1 MSFQINSDRE
11 RITGAKTSI
20 LGTNE
25 VTIRSGDGNF
35 ETEIFRAQL
44 DPITRLPR
52 IGINR
57 SGNRVESV
65 VVTNP
70 GSGYTQQPTVNIDPP
85 PAGGQQAF
93 ASAQFSNGFITG
105 ILVNDSGSGYITAPG
120 VTITGGNGTGGA
132 AEARLDTIDF
142 ELDVNGAIRTST
154 SIISDT
160 ARILNIDI
168 DNVVTPDLV
177 LRGPN
182 FKTYMNNTGTEWL
195 PNTNIDA
202 NEYRWYAGNVY
213 QTLNNGTTA
222 PQSDP
227 PLHTDGI
234 ALNGNVQMKHI
245 GIRTENPNAFAYNET
260 GEAGIFPRSITPLL
274 GDRSD
279 KIATTE
285 YVLNLATNDV
295 GGRIYVSE
303 QIGNN
308 FNDGRSAVNPVR
320 TIKRAAQLAWET
332 PGVKESIIVSGG
344 NYIEDNPISLP
355 PDCSVVG
362 DNLRLVIIR
371 PNNPRKHIFKFGDK
385 NYVIGVTYRDY
396 VDAADRSQHT
406 WDYAMVFDDKQRLT
420 YDATTGGDFPL
431 SFSVGHQIFGPQ
443 TYRSTFI
450 SNIGLTQLTAGQ
462 ILIGATSSAEATSL
476 SVTFDETDVNVADHH
491 VTGKMD
497 FKINAG
503 SFSSTDVFKYGGI
516 GAKYYVNDT
525 AYDLGDIVWTP
536 DYTYTVTV
544 AGTSP
549 AAGAPTH
556 STGAVTLGTVELTFE
571 RETYSFSSRDV
582 ISTRPEGEV
591 VFTGE
596 DTTTELTITQIDF
609 SQQGTFTDGFGDP
622 TTGIFGPEEDLGGI
636 IFYTNQLLGFQ
647 GIHDFKEGDEVFI
660 KGIPS
665 PEGDVLNGYQRI
677 YKVIEDADGRARR
690 FVIPKKMPAS
700 EGYANTAEYFPG
712 SNATVRSASKS
723 LTLSL
728 LNSPNEFPVATP
740 LARRYQD
747 ASLQIRNNLDFIA
760 EEVVGR
766 INEEFAKF
774 YYSVYD
780 VNINGNGDTEFK
792 IYLGTSTFA
801 HTYVSG
807 GTVTYDETVYN
818 ISNFEWDNVL
828 TGVATITC
836 ALMSPAPAEDDTV
849 RIDNI
854 LINCSEG
861 DKEYPSFSIPVSD
874 EKCKR
879 DIKHYLNAI
888 LRDLEFGGNYN
899 TINAAK
905 KYVEGTQIG
914 YVDTEIVQTV
924 RALEYARELAIYA
937 MRKWRTGDDGYGS
950 TYVKKY
956 TQLLP
961 YIDATV
967 IDTVQA
973 TEPESCANVR
983 SAIDTLAYV
992 FVDVITNNSEGTY
1005 LDAGYLIAR
1014 NRHLIADE
1022 AYKRAIAQYP
1032 SLALTDVQERKCR
1045 RDINYVITGLL
1056 RDLILGGNAGLVGAA
1071 ESYYS
1076 GAALAGIPAGQLD
1089 ATVYAF
1095 QQTRDLAIQA
1105 MRNWSDGT
1113 IEQVSPLNATYNS
1126 TTGEVTVSFVDPATA
1141 PTTSDRVAFKKGAL
1155 TFNCASNG
1163 GGNLASPTET
1173 DRNYGRS
1180 LAITNVSS
1188 SGGVTTITCNVGD
1201 AGTATGVAHT
1211 FVSALANGTILIY
1224 DPVIPSNSIIPKV
1237 EDWNILLYPTN
1248 PLCSN
1253 VASTITTGMSTFED
1267 ILDGTVAPGGTVRTY
1282 GTLYVTDDVITYPEG
1297 TLYDSKGTI
1306 FTPRSAYDDYP
1317 IIEASPYTQNSSV
1330 ISFLGGS
1337 GALIDGS
1344 RVKQP
1349 NCPKPGLEANQ
1360 TATFPNQ
1367 GKSMVASA
1375 FTIVSQGGNS
1385 TGYKITNDGYVQLVS
1400 VFCIFCADGVVAES
1414 GGYAS
1419 ITNSATNFGGAA
1431 LRATGYRDEAYI
1443 FDAGNGSGENYVRSS
1458 VSSIVNTITN
1468 RTEVAVNNLGRA
1480 PLEHYIFKIDG
1491 YEPANPDIEYFIDS
1505 IDPKSV
1511 STSAPYSAR
1520 FVLSDNTGTGPA
1532 SFRDKATGTVVDP
1545 INLVDYHLANYGGV
1559 PNFSLH
1565 RPSIVNSSS
1574 HTWEFA
1580 GSGTSYNALPENGG
1594 VKDEAQEQVS
1604 ENYGRVYCSGTDELG
1619 DFKVG
1624 TFAQIENRT
1633 GNITFTG
1640 TVTISEVEFLKLKGG
1655 DVVVTG
1661 FDASA
1666 TLGGSGSSN
1675 SKLPTQ
1681 KAVRDFITNNL
1692 GAYLNKPYSTNP
1704 IPRALVE
1711 LTDSGKISEDQ
1722 LPAVKPFTVY
1732 TVGDETERLSIE
1744 GALAGSIAIQQDN
1757 NSSWILNNDVDSLF
1771 VSFDVDPTIQF
1782 TIGDIFTGEF
1792 RDDGA
1797 TAGSGSRIQATEY
1810 REGVLYSIVLTD
1822 PGSGYVTAPTITITG
1837 GSPGQGAVAAQ
1848 ASCTIAGGQVV
1859 TITIEL
1865 FNGYYGGKGYTQPPT
1880 ITFSAPPGGGT
1891 TAYADALIESRLY
1904 GDIVNAIKMQDTD
1917 SILTSDTPAIRIP
1930 VDRVVNTSASD
1941 LNNWVSLS
1949 AQSIAANDITSGV
1962 ISTARLAQNSG
1973 AANSF
1978 TFLRGDSSFALA
1990 VQSIKGAETRYF
2002 GALTASS
2009 PTNSQSLQF
2018 ASSGNYVIGHK
2029 LIERTGIPAD
2039 TYIAAVLTDGNTTTV
2054 TIDQALTST
2063 LPAGTVLEF
2072 DRGSSPMLFDASYT
2086 QGEFIDDIVIVNG
2099 GQNYAQDLGGNNTFN
2114 GVELFP
2120 PQGVSGSGLKATIK
2134 VEGGVITTVI
2144 VTDSGSGYTQ
2154 DFICQTPAILGS
2166 GTGLS
2171 LAAKVSTVNRNYANV
2186 SIDVARAGGEGS
2198 TISTDPYGTVGVIR
2212 LKKEQFKI
2220 AEDGN
2225 GSVELKTGSGSGLN
2239 ADKLDD
2245 REGIFYQTATNQLF
2259 GVLPRGRLDG
2269 EYDIDIKGT
2278 SDDAKLLNVAND
2290 VSTAGVQQSPTL
2302 YIEGMQAESKFNNA
2316 NITGSSTNYSLYAAW
2331 PEVGLNAGQVG
2342 ANVGRHFLLT
2352 MRPGGAGADSSYGGL
2367 KQLAFSDDNSI
2378 GTNMYLRGTGFG
2390 VTTWKD
2396 WSKVWT
2402 SSNGGE
2408 GSGLDADRLDTKQ
2421 LDWVRNVI
2429 HHNEG
2434 VLYDRRLPSF
2444 MSSKQFD
2451 QKIEVTEPLA
2461 TSQNAAL
2468 NGKQAYR
2475 ILFDGVLLD
2484 AAEYG
2489 TVFTNGT
2496 TINLYD
2502 ITGAQALGSLYIVT
2516 MTPYEDTQDPTNNY
2530 SEIIGV
2536 LVTGTTIDGSTQLGL
2551 ANSNAVTKYATWTDY
2566 SLTDYNTGVGASLEV
2581 VSGTA
2586 NLKLGK
2592 RAAGNSSTSPGIY
2605 FSSSASPAP
2614 NYNSAIVAG
2623 QGSTTDGSG
2632 NLNVIVGGTS
2642 AFTVNSNPV
2651 YHQGNTVFTDGIGQ
2665 STYNAQ
2671 GNLTLR
2677 NAVMRDETGSFE
2689 AHKINLV
2696 SYTDPVEGVVPGQI
2710 IGAAS
2715 LNVLKAG
2722 DDMTGSLNL
2731 LNSGGAGDP
2740 TSDLYVEGTIS
2751 TLLTMDVGTDLT
2763 VGTNALFVDQS
2774 EGSVNIGTITH
2785 ATGVK
2790 LQVNTGSTNNAI
2802 ALLTGGA
2809 SNFGSILAFEHQGG
2823 GSRTEV
2829 NGRWNIGFGSAE
2841 SDFGST
2847 AQTVA
2852 ATEGLYFWHYDSAT
2866 TTTNVSLIARRDKEV
2881 IVTGKLGVAGRAG
2894 AYTLKVAGNAYVDTS
2909 IQISDNAN
2917 NDGATLLFTG
2927 ADGGTAAD
2935 GEGLYNYRLSNQTFG
2950 DGIFAIQPNIFSG
2963 VGSGATAW
2971 DATPALAIRGKR
2983 VAINTDQFSGTDNI
2997 TDPAN
3002 PVDRDYYLNVEGDIN
3017 INGILYQNNA
3027 PFVTSRWTESPNGD
3041 DIYRDSFVGINFA
3054 TDKDPAYALDVEGD
3068 VNMVGVLR
3076 VNGTAQ
3082 WVDTYGIIRL
3092 TNTVIDE
3099 TANIP
3104 NNAIATSNGPLT
3116 IAEGGANGGNVVTI
3130 GTGATWTIR

>member
-20 LGTNE
+20 LGTDE

-44 DPITRLPR
+44 DPVTRLPR

-65 VVTNP
+65 VVTNG

-93 ASAQFSNGFITG
+93 ASAQFSNGVVTG

-120 VTITGGNGTGGA
+120 VTITGGNGNGA
-132 AEARLDTIDF
+132 TATSNLDTIDF

-195 PNTNIDA
+195 PSTNIDA
-202 NEYRWYAGNVY
+202 NEYRYYAGNVY
-213 QTLNNGTTA
+213 QTLNSGTTA
-222 PQSDP
+222 NQANP

-234 ALNGNVQMKHI
+234 ELNGNVQMKHI
-245 GIRTENPNAFAYNET
+245 GIRVDNPDAFAYNET
-260 GEAGIFPRSITPLL
+260 GPAGVFPRSITPLL

-303 QIGNN
+303 QIGNDA
-308 FNDGRSAVNPVR
+308 NDGRSAVNPVR
-320 TIKRAAQLAWET
+320 TIKRAAQLAWAT
-332 PGVKESIIVSGG
+332 PGVKESLIISGG

-396 VDAADRSQHT
+396 VDAADRSVHT
-406 WDYAMVFDDKQRLT
+406 WDYAMVFDDKQRMT

-431 SFSVGHQIFGPQ
+431 SFPIGHQIFGQQ
-443 TYRSTFI
+443 TYRSTFV
-450 SNIGLTQLTAGQ
+450 SNTGLTALSAGQ
-462 ILIGATSSAEATSL
+462 ILVGATSSALATSL
-476 SVTFDETDVNVADHH
+476 TVTFDETDTNVADHH

-497 FKINAG
+497 FKIDAG
-503 SFSSTDVFKYGGI
+503 SFSSTDVFKYGGAGSKLYANDI
-516 GAKYYVNDT
+516 TYV
-525 AYDLGDIVWTP
+525 LGDIVWTP
-536 DYTYTVTV
+536 DYTYEVTI

-549 AAGAPTH
+549 SAGAPTH
-556 STGAVTLGTVELTFE
+556 STGAVTLGTVELTFV
-571 RETYSFSSRDV
+571 RETYSFTSQDV

-596 DTTTELTITQIDF
+596 DNETVLPITRIDF
-609 SQQGTFTDGFGDP
+609 SLQGTFTDGFGDP
-622 TTGIFGPEEDLGGI
+622 AAGIFGPEEDLGGI
-636 IFYTNQLLGFQ
+636 VIYTNQLLGFANT
-647 GIHDFKEGDEVFI
+647 HDFKEGDEVYLS
-660 KGIPS
+660 GIPS

-677 YKVIEDADGRARR
+677 YKVLEDADGRARR

-700 EGYANTAEYFPG
+700 EGYANTSEYLPG
-712 SNATVRSASKS
+712 ANASVRSASKS
-723 LTLSL
+723 VTLSL

-780 VNINGNGDTEFK
+780 VNITGGGDTEFK
-792 IYLGTSTFA
+792 IYLGTSTYA

-807 GTVTYDETVYN
+807 GTVTYGGTVYN
-818 ISNFEWDNVL
+818 ISNFEWENFT

-836 ALMSPAPAEDDTV
+836 ALMSPSPAEDDTV
-849 RIDNI
+849 RIDDI
-854 LINCSEG
+854 LLNCSLG

-874 EKCKR
+874 DKCKR

-899 TINAAK
+899 VIDAAK
-905 KYVEGTQIG
+905 RYVEGTQIG
-914 YVDTEIVQTV
+914 LVDTEIVQTV

-956 TQLLP
+956 TQLFP

-967 IDTVQA
+967 IDTDPQ

-983 SAIDTLAYV
+983 AAIDTLAYL
-992 FVDVITNNSEGTY
+992 FVDVVTNNASGTY

-1032 SLALTDVQERKCR
+1032 SLALTDIQERKCR

-1056 RDLILGGNAGLVGAA
+1056 RDLVLGGNAGIVGAA

-1076 GAALAGIPAGQLD
+1076 GTALAGIPAGQLD

-1095 QQTRDLAIQA
+1095 QQARDLFIQA

-1113 IEQVSPLNATYNS
+1113 IAEVSPLNATYNS
-1126 TTGEVTVSFVDPATA
+1126 TTGEVTVSFPDPTTA
-1141 PTTSDRVAFKKGAL
+1141 PTTSDRVAFKEGAL
-1155 TFNCASNG
+1155 TFNCPSNG
-1163 GGNLASPTET
+1163 GGDLASPVEG
-1173 DRNYGRS
+1173 DANFGRS
-1180 LAITNVSS
+1180 QPITNVSS
-1188 SGGVTTITCNVGD
+1188 AGGVTTITCNVGD
-1201 AGTATGVAHT
+1201 AGTAAGAAHT
-1211 FVSALANGTILIY
+1211 FVSALANGTIIIY
-1224 DPVIPSNSIIPKV
+1224 DPVTPANSTIPTF
-1237 EDWNILLYPTN
+1237 EDWNILTYGSN
-1248 PLCSN
+1248 PLCAN
-1253 VASTITTGMSTFED
+1253 VESTITTAMALFED
-1267 ILDGTVAPGGTVRTY
+1267 ILDGSIVPGGTTRTY
-1282 GTLYVTDDVITYPEG
+1282 GTLYVTDNIISYPTG
-1297 TLYDSKGTI
+1297 TLYDAEGRI
-1306 FTPRSAYDDYP
+1306 FTPRSDWDDYP

-1349 NCPKPGLEANQ
+1349 NCPKPGLEADQ
-1360 TATFPNQ
+1360 SATFPNQ

-1385 TGYKITNDGYVQLVS
+1385 TGYRITNDGYVQLVS

-1431 LRATGYRDEAYI
+1431 LRATGYRDEAYV
-1443 FDAGNGSGENYVRSS
+1443 FDAGNGTGTGYVRAS
-1458 VSSIVNTITN
+1458 VSSMVATITN
-1468 RTEVAVNNLGRA
+1468 RTEVAVTGLGRA

-1491 YEPANPDIEYFIDS
+1491 YEPEDPDIEYFIDS
-1505 IDPKSV
+1505 IDATSV
-1511 STSAPYSAR
+1511 SNSAPFAAR
-1520 FVLSDNTGTGPA
+1520 FILSDGTGTGPA
-1532 SFRDKATGTVVDP
+1532 SFRDKATGTIVDP

-1559 PNFSLH
+1559 PLFALH

-1580 GSGTSYNALPENGG
+1580 GSGTDYNALPENGG
-1594 VKDEAQEQVS
+1594 TKVESQEQVS
-1604 ENYGRVYCSGTDELG
+1604 EGYGRVYCSGTDELG

-1661 FDASA
+1661 FDASS
-1666 TLGGSGSSN
+1666 TLGGSGASN

-1732 TVGDETERLSIE
+1732 TVGDETERLAIE

-1771 VSFDVDPTIQF
+1771 VTFDVDPTIQF
-1782 TIGDIFTGEF
+1782 TLGDIFTGEF

-1797 TAGSGSRIQATEY
+1797 TPGSGSRIQSTEY
-1810 REGVLYSIVLTD
+1810 RTGVLYSITLTD

-1837 GSPGQGAVAAQ
+1837 GNPGSGAVAAQ
-1848 ASCTIAGGQVV
+1848 ASCTIAGGEVV

-1865 FNGYYGGKGYTQPPT
+1865 FNGYYGGKGYTTPPQ
-1880 ITFSAPPGGGT
+1880 ITFSAPPGSGT
-1891 TAYADALIESRLY
+1891 TAQADALIESRLY
-1904 GDIVNAIKMQDTD
+1904 GDIVNAIKMVETD
-1917 SILTSDTPAIRIP
+1917 SILTSDTPAVRVPI
-1930 VDRVVNTSASD
+1930 DRVVNTSASD

-2002 GALTASS
+2002 GALSSSS
-2009 PTNSQSLQF
+2009 PTNSQSLEF
-2018 ASSGNYVIGHK
+2018 PASGNFVIGHQVV
-2029 LIERTGIPAD
+2029 ERNGIPAD
-2039 TYIAAVLTDGNTTTV
+2039 TYISAVLTEGNTTTV
-2054 TIDQALTST
+2054 TIDQALTAT

-2099 GQNYAQDLGGNNTFN
+2099 GSNYASDLGGNNTFN
-2114 GVELFP
+2114 GVELFG
-2120 PQGVSGSGLKATIK
+2120 PQGTAGSGLKATIK

-2144 VTDSGSGYTQ
+2144 VTDSGSGYTD
-2154 DFICQTPAILGS
+2154 DFTCLTPAILGS

-2198 TISTDPYGTVGVIR
+2198 TISTDPYGTVGVVR
-2212 LKKEQFKI
+2212 LKKSQFKI
-2220 AEDGN
+2220 GVDGN
-2225 GSVELKTGSGSGLN
+2225 GSVELKTGIGSGLN
-2239 ADKLDD
+2239 ADFLDD
-2245 REGIFYQTATNQLF
+2245 RDGLFYQTSTNQLY

-2269 EYDIDIKGT
+2269 DYDISITGT
-2278 SDDAKLLNVAND
+2278 ADDAKILNVAND
-2290 VSTAGVQQSPTL
+2290 QSTATVQQTPTL
-2302 YIEGMQAESKFNNA
+2302 YIAGMSAESKFNNA

-2331 PEVGLNAGQVG
+2331 PEVGLNSGQTG
-2342 ANVGRHFLLT
+2342 GNVGRHFLVT
-2352 MRPGGAGADSSYGGL
+2352 MRPGGTSADTTYGGL

-2396 WSKVWT
+2396 WAKVWT
-2402 SSNGGE
+2402 SANDGD
-2408 GSGLDADRLDTKQ
+2408 GSGLDADRLDGKQ
-2421 LDWVRNVI
+2421 LSWVTDVT
-2429 HHNEG
+2429 HHNVG
-2434 VLYDRRLPSF
+2434 TMFDTRLPGF
-2444 MSSKQFD
+2444 MSAKTFD
-2451 QKIEVTEPLA
+2451 EKIEVAEPLA

-2468 NGKQAYR
+2468 NGKKAYR

-2489 TVFTNGT
+2489 TIFTNGT
-2496 TINLYD
+2496 TINMYD

-2516 MTPYEDTQDPTNNY
+2516 MTPYPDTQDPTNNY

-2536 LVTGTTIDGSTQLGL
+2536 LVTGTTIDGSVQFGL
-2551 ANSNAVTKYATWTDY
+2551 ANSPAVTKYAKWTDY
-2566 SLTDYNTGVGASLEV
+2566 ALADYNTGVGATLEV

-2592 RAAGNSSTSPGIY
+2592 RVAGNTATSPGIY

-2614 NYNSAIVAG
+2614 NYNSAIVASA
-2623 QGSTTDGSG
+2623 GSTTDGSG
-2632 NLNVIVGGTS
+2632 QLNVIVGGTT

-2671 GNLTLR
+2671 NVLTLR

-2689 AHKINLV
+2689 AHKITLV
-2696 SYTDPVEGVVPGQI
+2696 TYTDAGNNVIPGEV

-2722 DDMTGSLNL
+2722 DDMTGTLNI

-2740 TSDLYVEGTIS
+2740 TSDLYVQGTIA
-2751 TLLTMDVGTDLT
+2751 TDLTMDVGTDLT
-2763 VGTNALFVDQS
+2763 VGTNVFFVDQS

-2785 ATGVK
+2785 ATGIK
-2790 LQVNTGSTNNAI
+2790 LQVNAGSSAPAI
-2802 ALLTGGA
+2802 ALLTGG
-2809 SNFGSILAFEHQGG
+2809 SGNLSSTLAFEHQGG
-2823 GSRTEV
+2823 GARTGV
-2829 NGRWNIGFGSAE
+2829 NGRWNISFGCDQA
-2841 SDFGST
+2841 DFGST
-2847 AQTVA
+2847 SQTVA
-2852 ATEGLYFWHYDSAT
+2852 GTEGLYFWHYDSAT
-2866 TTTNVSLIARRDKEV
+2866 DTTNVPLIAKRNKEV
-2881 IVTGKLGVAGRAG
+2881 IVTGKLGIAGRAG
-2894 AYTLKVAGNAYVDTS
+2894 SYTLNVAGSAYVDTS
-2909 IQISDNAN
+2909 IQISDNLN

-2927 ADGGTAAD
+2927 ADGTTAGD
-2935 GEGLYNYRLSNQTFG
+2935 GDGLYNYRLSNQTFG
-2950 DGIFAIQPNIFSG
+2950 DGIFAIQPNIFTG
-2963 VGSGATAW
+2963 AGAGATAW
-2971 DATPALAIRGKR
+2971 DATPAIAIRGRK
-2983 VAINTDQFSGTDNI
+2983 VAINTDEFSGIDETD
-2997 TDPAN
+2997 AQN
-3002 PVDRDYYLNVEGDIN
+3002 PINRNYQLNVQGDIN
-3017 INGILYQNNA
+3017 INGILYQDNA
-3027 PFVTSRWTESPNGD
+3027 PFVTSRWTEAATTLLDPNNIIK
-3041 DIYRDSFVGINFA
+3041 DIYRLSAVGINQPQ
-3054 TDKDPAYALDVEGD
+3054 PAYPLDIDGD
-3068 VNMVGVLR
+3068 ANLTGKLYVKGV
-3076 VNGTAQ
+3076 AQ
-3082 WVDTYGIIRL
+3082 WLDSGGIIRTAANL
-3092 TNTVIDE
+3092 IDE
-3099 TANIP
+3099 DVNIQANLTAVSFGRIELN
-3104 NNAIATSNGPLT
+3104 TGRTLT
-3116 IAEGGANGGNVVTI
+3116 IGSGAVWKI
-3130 GTGATWTIR
+3130 I

>member
-20 LGTNE
+20 LGTDE
-25 VTIRSGDGNF
+25 VTVRSGSGNF

-57 SGNRVESV
+57 SGNRVESIII
-65 VVTNP
+65 TSG
-70 GSGYTQQPTVNIDPP
+70 GSGYTQQPTVNLDPP

-93 ASAQFSNGFITG
+93 ASAQFSNGVVTG

-120 VTITGGNGTGGA
+120 VTITGGNGVGA
-132 AEARLDTIDF
+132 TAESRLDTIDF

-177 LRGPN
+177 LKGPN
-182 FKTYMNNTGTEWL
+182 FKTYMNNTGTLWL

-202 NEYRWYAGNVY
+202 NEYRYYAGNVY
-213 QTLNNGTTA
+213 QTLDNGTTG
-222 PQSDP
+222 PQAEP

-234 ALNGNVQMKHI
+234 EINGNVRFKHI
-245 GIRTENPNAFAYNET
+245 GIRVDNPDAFAY
-260 GEAGIFPRSITPLL
+260 GESGDAGVFPRSITPLL

-308 FNDGRSAVNPVR
+308 ANDGRSAVNPVR

-332 PGVKESIIVSGG
+332 PGVKESLIISGG

-371 PNNPRKHIFKFGDK
+371 PLNPRKHIFKFGDK

-406 WDYAMVFDDKQRLT
+406 WDYAMVFDDKQRMT

-431 SFSVGHQIFGPQ
+431 SLPVGHQIFGPQ
-443 TYRSTFI
+443 TYRSTFV
-450 SNIGLTQLTAGQ
+450 SNTGLTALTAGQ
-462 ILIGATSSAEATSL
+462 TLIGATSSAQALSL
-476 SVTFDETDVNVADHH
+476 NITFDEIDVNVADHH
-491 VTGKMD
+491 VSGIMD
-497 FKINAG
+497 FKIIAG
-503 SFSSTDVFKYGGI
+503 SFSSTDVFKYGGS
-516 GAKYYVNDT
+516 GAKYYVNNT
-525 AYDLGDIVWTP
+525 TYDLGDIVWTP
-536 DYTYTVTV
+536 DYTYQVTI
-544 AGTSP
+544 AGTAP

-556 STGAVTLGTVELTFE
+556 STGAVTLGTVELTFV
-571 RETYSFSSRDV
+571 RETYSFTSQDV

-596 DTTTELTITQIDF
+596 DNESLLPISRIDF
-609 SQQGTFTDGFGDP
+609 SLQGTFNDGFGRP
-622 TTGIFGPEEDLGGI
+622 SAGIFGPEEDLGGI
-636 IFYTNQLLGFQ
+636 VFYTNQLLGFQ
-647 GIHDFKEGDEVFI
+647 NTHDFKEGDEIFI
-660 KGIPS
+660 SGIPS
-665 PEGDVLNGYQRI
+665 PEGNVLNGYQRI
-677 YKVIEDADGRARR
+677 YKVLEDADGRSRR

-700 EGYANTAEYFPG
+700 EGYANTDQYDPG
-712 SNATVRSASKS
+712 ANASVRYASKS
-723 LTLSL
+723 VTLSL

-760 EEVVGR
+760 DEVVGR

-780 VNINGNGDTEFK
+780 VSVIGGTETEFK
-792 IYLGTSTFA
+792 IYLGTSRFE
-801 HTYVSG
+801 HNYVSG
-807 GTVTYDETVYN
+807 GTVTYDGNVYN
-818 ISNFEWDNVL
+818 ISNFVWDNVT

-836 ALMSPAPAEDDTV
+836 ALISPAPAEDDTV
-849 RIDNI
+849 RIDDI
-854 LINCSEG
+854 LLNCSEG

-874 EKCKR
+874 DKCKR

-905 KYVEGTQIG
+905 RYVEGTQIG
-914 YVDTEIVQTV
+914 LVDTEIVQTV

-967 IDTVQA
+967 IDTDPA
-973 TEPESCANVR
+973 LEPESCANVR

-992 FVDVITNNSEGTY
+992 FVDVITNNASGTY

-1014 NRHLIADE
+1014 NRDLIADE
-1022 AYKRAIAQYP
+1022 AYKRAVINYP

-1071 ESYYS
+1071 ESYFS

-1113 IEQVSPLNATYNS
+1113 VDQVSPLNATYNS
-1126 TTGEVTVSFVDPATA
+1126 TTGEVTVSFVDPAVA

-1155 TFNCASNG
+1155 TFSCASNG
-1163 GGNLASPTET
+1163 GGNLSSPTET
-1173 DRNYGRS
+1173 DRNYGKS
-1180 LAITNVSS
+1180 LEITNVTSNA
-1188 SGGVTTITCNVGD
+1188 GVTTITCNVGD
-1201 AGTATGVAHT
+1201 AGTAAGVAHT

-1224 DPVIPSNSIIPKV
+1224 DPVVPPNSTIPQF
-1237 EDWNILLYPTN
+1237 EDWNILLYSTN

-1253 VASTITTGMSTFED
+1253 VSSTITTGMSTFEE
-1267 ILDGTVAPGGTVRTY
+1267 ILDGTVTPGGTTRTY
-1282 GTLYVTDDVITYPEG
+1282 GTLYDTTSVITYPEG
-1297 TLYDSKGTI
+1297 TLYDAQGTI
-1306 FTPRSAYDDYP
+1306 FTPRSDYDDYP

-1349 NCPKPGLEANQ
+1349 NCPKPGLEADGR
-1360 TATFPNQ
+1360 ATFPNQ

-1400 VFCIFCADGVVAES
+1400 VFCIFCSDGVLAES

-1431 LRATGYRDEAYI
+1431 LRARGYRSEAYE
-1443 FDAGNGSGENYVRSS
+1443 FDAGNGTGNAYVRAT
-1458 VSSIVNTITN
+1458 VSSMVATITN
-1468 RTEVAVNNLGRA
+1468 RTEVAITGLGRA

-1491 YEPANPDIEYFIDS
+1491 YEPENPDIEYFIDS
-1505 IDPKSV
+1505 IDPTSV
-1511 STSAPYSAR
+1511 SNSTPFAAR
-1520 FVLSDNTGTGPA
+1520 FVLSDGTGTGPA
-1532 SFRDKATGTVVDP
+1532 SFRDKATGTIVDP
-1545 INLVDYHLANYGGV
+1545 INLVDYHQANYSSI
-1559 PNFSLH
+1559 PTFSLH

-1594 VKDEAQEQVS
+1594 TKVESQEQVS
-1604 ENYGRVYCSGTDELG
+1604 EEYGRVYCSGTDELG

-1661 FDASA
+1661 FDASS
-1666 TLGGSGSSN
+1666 TLGGPGASN
-1675 SKLPTQ
+1675 TKLPTQ

-1732 TVGDETERLSIE
+1732 TVADQTERLAIE
-1744 GALAGSIAIQQDN
+1744 GALAGSIAIQQDSN
-1757 NSSWILNNDVDSLF
+1757 ASYILNNDVDSLF

-1782 TIGDIFTGEF
+1782 TLGDIFTGEF

-1797 TAGSGSRIQATEY
+1797 TPGSGSRIQATEY
-1810 REGVLYSIVLTD
+1810 RTGVLYSIVLTD

-1837 GSPGQGAVAAQ
+1837 GSPGSGAVAAQ

-1859 TITIEL
+1859 TITIDL
-1865 FNGYYGGKGYTQPPT
+1865 FNGYIGGKGYTTPPT

-1891 TAYADALIESRLY
+1891 SASAEALIESRLY
-1904 GDIVNAIKMQDTD
+1904 GDIVNAIKMQETD
-1917 SILTSDTPAIRIP
+1917 SILSSDTPAVRIP
-1930 VDRVVNTSASD
+1930 VDRVINTSASD
-1941 LNNWVSLS
+1941 ENNWVSLS
-1949 AQSIAANDITSGV
+1949 TNSIAANDITSGV

-2002 GALTASS
+2002 GALSASS
-2009 PTNSQSLQF
+2009 PTNSQSLVF
-2018 ASSGNYVIGHK
+2018 PASGNYVIGHK
-2029 LIERTGIPAD
+2029 LVERTGVPAD
-2039 TYIAAVLTDGNTTTV
+2039 TYISAVLTEGNTTTV
-2054 TIDQALTST
+2054 TIDQSLTANV
-2063 LPAGTVLEF
+2063 PAGTVLEF

-2099 GQNYAQDLGGNNTFN
+2099 GSGYAPDLGGNNTFN
-2114 GVELFP
+2114 GVELLP

-2144 VTDSGSGYTQ
+2144 VTDSGSGFTQ
-2154 DFICQTPAILGS
+2154 DFTCQTPAVLGA

-2171 LAAKVSTVNRNYANV
+2171 LSAKVSTVNRQYANV
-2186 SIDVARAGGEGS
+2186 SLDVARSGGEGS
-2198 TISTDPYGTVGVIR
+2198 TISTDPYGTVGVSR
-2212 LKKEQFKI
+2212 FKKAQFNIGK
-2220 AEDGN
+2220 DGN
-2225 GSVELKTGSGSGLN
+2225 GSVELKTGIGSGLN
-2239 ADKLDD
+2239 ADFLDD
-2245 REGIFYQTATNQLF
+2245 RDGLFYQTATNQLF

-2269 EYDIDIKGT
+2269 EYDIDIRGT
-2278 SDDAKLLNVAND
+2278 ADDAKLINVDIGSSN
-2290 VSTAGVQQSPTL
+2290 VQQSPTL
-2302 YIEGMQAESKFNNA
+2302 YISGMSAENKFNNA
-2316 NITGSSTNYSLYAAW
+2316 NITGETTNYSLYAAW
-2331 PEVGLNAGQVG
+2331 PEVGLNAGQAG
-2342 ANVGRHFLLT
+2342 ANAGRHFLVT
-2352 MRPGGAGADSSYGGL
+2352 MRPGGSGADTTYGGL
-2367 KQLAFSDDNSI
+2367 KQFAFSDDNTI
-2378 GTNMYLRGTGFG
+2378 GTNMYIRGTGFG

-2396 WSKVWT
+2396 WHKVWH
-2402 SSNGGE
+2402 SGNDSV

-2421 LDWVRNVI
+2421 LSWVRNVI
-2429 HHNEG
+2429 HHNQG
-2434 VLYDRRLPSF
+2434 TLYDRRLPSF

-2451 QKIEVTEPLA
+2451 EKIEVTEPLA

-2484 AAEYG
+2484 APEYG

-2516 MTPYEDTQDPTNNY
+2516 MTPYPDTQDPTNNY
-2530 SEIIGV
+2530 SEIVGV
-2536 LVTGTTIDGSTQLGL
+2536 LVTGTTIDGSVQLGL
-2551 ANSNAVTKYATWTDY
+2551 ASSNAVTKYAKWTDY
-2566 SLTDYNTGVGASLEV
+2566 ALTDYNTGAGATLEV

-2592 RAAGNSSTSPGIY
+2592 RVAGNSSTSPGIY
-2605 FSSSASPAP
+2605 FSSSATPAP

-2623 QGSTTDGSG
+2623 QGSDTDGSG
-2632 NLNVIVGGTS
+2632 NLNVIVGGNA

-2671 GNLTLR
+2671 DVLTLR
-2677 NAVMRDETGSFE
+2677 NAVMRDETGSFQ
-2689 AHKINLV
+2689 AHKITLV
-2696 SYTDPVEGVVPGQI
+2696 SFTDDQSEVIPGEL

-2722 DDMTGSLNL
+2722 DSMTGTLNI

-2740 TSDLYVEGTIS
+2740 TSDLYVEGTIA
-2751 TLLTMDVGTDLT
+2751 TLLTMDVGGNLT
-2763 VGTNALFVDQS
+2763 VGTDVLFVDES
-2774 EGSVNIGTITH
+2774 EKSVNIGTTTH
-2785 ATGVK
+2785 VDGIK
-2790 LQVNTGSTNNAI
+2790 LQVNTGASAAR
-2802 ALLTGGA
+2802 ALITGGGGNLA
-2809 SNFGSILAFEHQGG
+2809 SILSFEHQGG
-2823 GSRTEV
+2823 GGRTEV
-2829 NGRWNIGFGSAE
+2829 NGRWSIGFGSAE

-2866 TTTNVSLIARRDKEV
+2866 DTANVPLIARRDKEV

-2894 AYTLKVAGNAYVDTS
+2894 AYTLRVAGNAYVDTS

-2927 ADGGTAAD
+2927 ADGGTAGDAD
-2935 GEGLYNYRLSNQTFG
+2935 GLYNYRLSNQTIG

-2963 VGSGATAW
+2963 VGAGATAW
-2971 DATPALAIRGKR
+2971 DATPAIAIRGKK
-2983 VAINTDQFSGTDNI
+2983 VAINSTSFAGVDTITTPGSNI
-2997 TDPAN
+2997 N
-3002 PVDRDYYLNVEGDIN
+3002 RNYQLNVEGDVN
-3017 INGILYQNNA
+3017 INGDLFQDNA
-3027 PFVTSRWTESPNGD
+3027 PFVTSRWTEATTTLTDPDGNVR
-3041 DIYRDSFVGINFA
+3041 DIYRLSAVGINTEPSYTFHVKGDFNIDDGIFYLNQTKVFA
-3054 TDKDPAYALDVEGD
+3054 DS
-3068 VNMVGVLR
+3068 N
-3076 VNGTAQ
+3076 
-3082 WVDTYGIIRL
+3082 GIIKI
-3092 TNTVIDE
+3092 NPQQINEDVDIP
-3099 TANIP
+3099 AN
-3104 NNAIATSNGPLT
+3104 NNAFSVGPIELIGADNIIT
-3116 IAEGGANGGNVVTI
+3116 INSGAE
-3130 GTGATWTIR
+3130 WTIV